1 MEQAAAV
8 VGSTVIAPAAA
19 VATSAS
25 CCERR
30 PEEPELQ
37 QEDDEEEQLVYC
49 AVGVG
54 IARAGGGGNGNRKET
69 MAKHKRKQQE
79 WKANLQWV
87 LANVAAASNSK
98 RRRQRIVLVH
108 LRRLPSR
115 INMMGAWVP
124 VSQVADEEVA
134 ACRQLEEERIT
145 KVLDDLLD
153 ICKSQKVNASKIII
167 ACDDIAKGLV
177 QFVDDHGVTELVM
190 GAASD
195 RAYTR
200 KIRAPRSKKA
210 LTVQRKANPS
220 CKIWFV
226 CNGNLICTREA
237 SEGPH
242 RAESSTS
249 STSPRSSTSDYSRS
263 KSSPCFHSETFSTQ
277 ESDDPS
283 VEQTPTR
290 EYNAMNRSMEN
301 LNRQATAVA
310 GSSTGLV
317 SEIAE
322 AEVEPAGVQLLQ
334 EIEEDQE
341 TSTSDGL
348 SDDEQFIPFGQDA
361 GEMDDGLYE
370 KLKVALMEA
379 ENLRHEAYEETR
391 RRQMAE
397 RELAEASKMA
407 DEAESS
413 YQREAKHRKEME
425 EMLARERA
433 AMEQD
438 RQELN
443 DILEKIQKVDDRS
456 AELELQ
462 ITSSERMMIDLEAR
476 LSESYSLLDTLRREH
491 QQQQGQGD
499 PAKESEAQDDDGG
512 QEQQEAVSFSRLGY
526 SELDEA
532 TNHFDESVRIDGGG
546 GGGGRGKVY
555 RAELRSMAVA
565 VKVLDRDAAVDEARF
580 TRAVEGVIRR
590 ARHPNLVTL
599 VGACPEARALAYE
612 LVPGGSL
619 EEHLA
624 TAALPWHARCGIAY
638 GACSALAFL
647 HSTATAHGDVRPATI
662 LLDAGRGRA
671 SCKLAGLGTR
681 ALVARGAAVARPA
694 LAYADPR
701 YVATGELSPR
711 CDVYSLG
718 VVLLRLVTGRPAF
731 LTRKAAQE
739 AVAAS
744 GGGAAWQEVAGAGG
758 WPAERA
764 REVALLG
771 LKCCDV
777 NRGPWSPS
785 PGELLE
791 EARGVLEAAVSAAPG
806 RSPSSLS
813 DGAPSY
819 FLCPILKEVMRDPQ
833 IAGDGSSY
841 EAEAIREWLGSG
853 HDTSPMTNLK
863 LPTQKLMPNHAL
875 RSAIYEWR
883 HRPNGSA

>member
-8 VGSTVIAPAAA
+8 GSILAPATTA
-19 VATSAS
+19 SAY
-25 CCERR
+25 ERR
-30 PEEPELQ
+30 PEPEPEP
-37 QEDDEEEQLVYC
+37 EEEEEEHLVYC
-49 AVGVG
+49 AVGIG
-54 IARAGGGGNGNRKET
+54 IAAAGGNGNWKQEAAW
-69 MAKHKRKQQE
+69 AKHNQKQE
-79 WKANLQWV
+79 WKANLQWA
-87 LANVAAASNSK
+87 LANVVAASGGNSK
-98 RRRQRIVLVH
+98 RRRLVLSH
-108 LRRLPSR
+108 LRRPPSR

-124 VSQVADEEVA
+124 VSQLADEEVA
-134 ACRQLEEERIT
+134 AYMHLEEKRIG

-167 ACDDIAKGLV
+167 PCDDIARGLV
-177 QFVDDHGVTELVM
+177 ELVDDLGVTELVM

-237 SEGPH
+237 SEGLH

-249 STSPRSSTSDYSRS
+249 STSPRSCSSDHSRS

-283 VEQTPTR
+283 VELTPTR

-310 GSSTGLV
+310 GSLTASV
-317 SEIAE
+317 SEIVG

-341 TSTSDGL
+341 TLASDGL
-348 SDDEQFIPFGQDA
+348 DA
-361 GEMDDGLYE
+361 GAMDDGLYE
-370 KLKVALMEA
+370 KLKEALMEA

-407 DEAESS
+407 DDAESS

-438 RQELN
+438 RRELD
-443 DILEKIQKVDDRS
+443 DILDKIQKADDRS

-462 ITSSERMMIDLEAR
+462 ITNSERMMNDLEAR

-491 QQQQGQGD
+491 QQEQGRGD
-499 PAKESEAQDDDGG
+499 PAEEGEAQAQDGG
-512 QEQQEAVSFSRLGY
+512 QEQEAVSFSPLGY

-532 TNHFDESVRIDGGG
+532 TSHFDESVRIDGGG
-546 GGGGRGKVY
+546 DGGRGKVY
-555 RAELRSMAVA
+555 RGELRSMAVA
-565 VKVLDRDAAVDEARF
+565 VKVLDRDVAVGEARF
-580 TRAVEGVIRR
+580 TRAVEGVISR

-619 EEHLA
+619 EEHLT
-624 TAALPWHARCGIAY
+624 TAAPLPWHARCGIAY

-647 HSTATAHGDVRPATI
+647 HATLPLATAHGDVRPATI
-662 LLDAGRGRA
+662 LLDAGRA

-681 ALVARGAAVARPA
+681 ALVAGGVAVSRPA
-694 LAYADPR
+694 LAYADPH
-701 YVATGELSPR
+701 YVATGELTPG

-718 VVLLRLVTGRPAF
+718 VVLLRLVTGKPAF
-731 LTRKAAQE
+731 LARKAAQE
-739 AVAAS
+739 AAAG
-744 GGGAAWQEVAGAGG
+744 GGGAWHEVAGAVG

-777 NRGPWSPS
+777 NRGPWS

-833 IAGDGSSY
+833 IAGDGFSY

-875 RSAIYEWR
+875 RSTIHEWR
-883 HRPNGSA
+883 HRQMADRLRFC